1 MPSPTK
7 ERPTKEQI
15 EEALG
20 YGEKPWIG
28 CLGTA
33 TIYCI
38 TLAAA
43 YRAQLAECEM
53 LKKHYEEAKTMWED
67 WRDEKTDIYSVYKTY
82 ERHKKEREEG
92 V

>member
-7 ERPTKEQI
+7 ERPTGAQI
-15 EEALG
+15 EEALA

-43 YRAQLAECEM
+43 YRAQFAECEM
-53 LKKHYEEAKTMWED
+53 LKKQY
-67 WRDEKTDIYSVYKTY
+67 DELWGSTLSLDMREHECNDLFAMR
-82 ERHKKEREEG
+82 ERHKKEREG
-92 V
+92 LC